1 MKTILLDSSAFIA
14 GIEIG
19 EGEVKSFTVPSVIIE
34 IEKNP
39 LLRLRI
45 QVATN
50 SGRLLVTSPEPK
62 YVSEIEGISKT
73 LGEAGFLSTPDKEL
87 LALALQ
93 FKKEDKDPIIFS
105 DDFSIQNIAEY
116 LSIKYFSAST
126 RGIEKALKWAIYC
139 PGCKRTFDKL
149 DESRLCPI
157 CGTGLK
163 RRPLKKSNIKSKLK

>member
-14 GIEIG
+14 GLEMG
-19 EGEVKSFTVPSVIIE
+19 EGDVKSFTVPSIIVE

-45 QVATN
+45 QVATD
-50 SGRLLVTSPEPK
+50 SGRLLIKTPERK
-62 YVSEIEGISKT
+62 YVHEIEEASKT
-73 LGEAGFLSTPDKEL
+73 LGESGFLSIPDKDL

-93 FKKEDKDPIIFS
+93 FKEEGRDPIIFS

-116 LSIKYFSAST
+116 FSIKYFSAST
-126 RGIEKALKWAIYC
+126 RGIEKALKWVIYC
-139 PGCKRTFDKL
+139 PGCKKTFDKL
-149 DESRLCPI
+149 DESWLCPI

-163 RRPLKKSNIKSKLK
+163 RKPLKKSNIKSKLK